1 MAVVSAASNCTSHTP
16 RLNWIRPTQRALSK
30 RWATLN
36 CVVVV
41 WARASTSAV
50 HRAVRTGIR
59 AVVRR
64 VVIVHRA
71 AVALE
76 RNVIVATV
84 RHVVET
90 ANAVI
95 AIVVANAARDQRA
108 RLARRVIA
116 ENAAIAVIV
125 QRVRALVG
133 IVRSVAN
140 VRHGQVLVGI
150 VRNVANVRHGQAS
163 EEIVPSVVIVRRV
176 LVASVRS
183 VQALVIAQR
192 VRVLVTAASVQRV
205 PASARIGVSVVRV
218 LNAAVRRV
226 VAAVGDVVRS
236 AAANHARLM
245 NVVPLAIG
253 QLPSVLK
260 PNVSGRHAAT
270 A

>member
-1 MAVVSAASNCTSHTP
+1 M
-16 RLNWIRPTQRALSK
+16 
-30 RWATLN
+30 
-36 CVVVV
+36 
-41 WARASTSAV
+41 

-133 IVRSVAN
+133 IVRS
-140 VRHGQVLVGI
+140 
-150 VRNVANVRHGQAS
+150 VANVRHGQAS